1 MNDPLDKEI
10 LEFVKLRQVER
21 ASAGR
26 TWGVIFRTLSPAL
39 ARVSDDGEPDFYL
52 SPHHRWMA
60 ARLAQNADAVDALPP
75 DEIVAVF
82 EAGGR
87 PALYEL
93 CVAGEL
99 GPTDRGVVASLA
111 RLDHAEKGLV
121 DGIYALGQALAGV
134 ACTFRQVAQSLSALR
149 DVFKIEP

>member
-1 MNDPLDKEI
+1 MSDPLDKEI
-10 LEFVKLRQVER
+10 LEFIKLRQVER

-26 TWGVIFRTLSPAL
+26 AWGVVFRTLSPAL
-39 ARVSDDGEPDFYL
+39 ARISDDGEPDFYL

-60 ARLAQNADAVDALPP
+60 ARLAQNADAIDALPP

-93 CVAGEL
+93 CVAGGL

-111 RLDHAEKGLV
+111 RLDRAEKGLV

-134 ACTFRQVAQSLSALR
+134 ARTFRQVAQSLNALR
-149 DVFKIEP
+149 DTFKIAP